1 MWNHMEKWWNLYK
14 MRTNLYVS
22 MSMFSKGIGISPS
35 HSSSTAFIKKTLKCF
50 KISLETIVSFCK
62 GYHFQLL
69 NQTPHFEKQ
78 RNLGLSFRCSFIQK
92 IHFLPSFSLN
102 PNPNSDTRVR
112 VDDTSIQGYKFVA
125 GKPEGK
131 RRGTLR
137 YVAGLTINI
146 YTRARWRL
154 PQASQLQIYS
164 VVFQHCWLRKD
175 SHICS
180 KKQEV

>member
-1 MWNHMEKWWNLYK
+1 

-146 YTRARWRL
+146 YTRAR
-154 PQASQLQIYS
+154 
-164 VVFQHCWLRKD
+164 
-175 SHICS
+175 
-180 KKQEV
+180 